1 MKNLILLIVLNAIII
16 VSCGGNAETSAVE
29 PFNDTLSIKRH
40 FNIIQNHEKSP
51 TLDIII
57 NMDPLIGNNEEASK
71 KMSKEIMTAAF
82 GLNGKTMREAALMYV
97 DILKEKF
104 HEREKEYEEY
114 KYLKIEDEGESNIKK
129 YFDRFNKEYRIKG
142 EVKKSINGWV
152 NYFLEKNLNTDFETR
167 LLNFDPETGELIT
180 LDNIFTGN
188 YRNKLQDLMFENYF
202 KYSGAPYS
210 SAREV
215 PVSDNFVL
223 NNNTIDFWYDTPK
236 CICIKI
242 KYTELKELLR
252 FTPAYNFAEEEK
264 FCSQNK
270 SLNNFDTIDFD
281 EHQEDE
287 EGFYPKNNEID
298 YLGNNVFVTDF
309 EDNIIY
315 RKNSIYIDERHR
327 VDTTYLNSPTQKL
340 CIAIELPK
348 AKNDTATEKIDRY
361 IAKQLLNRE
370 NASLMDASIHVR
382 DSIVSGIDFEYYY
395 SEGILK
401 GSWLVVNSFNEEYR
415 YKGWCFSEND
425 SIYRYATHVYA
436 QNDGS
441 GYCCGVWGDRYEV
454 YNFNSKTGELIEL
467 EDIFKEGF
475 RKELTKV
482 AENIL
487 LDKID
492 GDKKIYSKEDAD
504 KLLDQFV
511 IEDSCLKIIYS
522 YSYRYFGHPNNI
534 LIEIPYEKI
543 KHLLR

>member
-1 MKNLILLIVLNAIII
+1 M
-16 VSCGGNAETSAVE
+16 
-29 PFNDTLSIKRH
+29 
-40 FNIIQNHEKSP
+40 
-51 TLDIII
+51 
-57 NMDPLIGNNEEASK
+57 
-71 KMSKEIMTAAF
+71 
-82 GLNGKTMREAALMYV
+82 
-97 DILKEKF
+97 
-104 HEREKEYEEY
+104 
-114 KYLKIEDEGESNIKK
+114 
-129 YFDRFNKEYRIKG
+129 
-142 EVKKSINGWV
+142 
-152 NYFLEKNLNTDFETR
+152 
-167 LLNFDPETGELIT
+167 
-180 LDNIFTGN
+180 
-188 YRNKLQDLMFENYF
+188 
-202 KYSGAPYS
+202 
-210 SAREV
+210 
-215 PVSDNFVL
+215 
-223 NNNTIDFWYDTPK
+223 
-236 CICIKI
+236 
-242 KYTELKELLR
+242 R

-264 FCSQNK
+264 FCSKNK
-270 SLNNFDTIDFD
+270 NLNNFDTINFD

-327 VDTTYLNSPTQKL
+327 VDTTYLNSPTTKL

-401 GSWLVVNSFNEEYR
+401 GSWLVVNSCNEEYR

-441 GYCCGVWGDRYEV
+441 GYCCGVWADRYEV

-492 GDKKIYSKEDAD
+492 GNKKIYSKEDAD
-504 KLLDQFV
+504 KLLEQFV

-522 YSYRYFGHPNNI
+522 YSYRYLGHPNNI

-543 KHLLR
+543 KHLMK